1 MAVIDWS
8 NRTKVGMSQQARR
21 QMMEEAWAEFSTQ
34 YPTEESCLEALQKN
48 LSDPALLM
56 CQHCHSTTIESIKGS
71 RVGRCLQCRKP
82 YWFTAGTFFHKI
94 KKIRPWMGAIWL
106 FENGYISS
114 AFAYSQLA
122 QVAQSTA
129 QRIFK
134 SLFWTLNSQCD
145 PSDFVTE
152 SGNFL
157 PLFNKRSLATARW
170 KHPSTE
176 EVDAINDEVQQ
187 NHGSTHE
194 REHGQS
200 RNQELEEKLADGGS
214 QKQEHNNSDQDL
226 ELNNPAQD
234 LEHNTPDQEMEHN
247 NPAQDLE
254 HDSSNQ
260 DRDTTLK
267 QKQDLNQE
275 TTNRDEFVYQAIATL
290 KLPTTEQICLLTGLS
305 APKVNAT
312 LTLLELENRIYRR
325 PGDRYQTIESAQA
338 DEQSKSMQR
347 QNERLVSSSTK
358 QSDLEDFITFVAEIH
373 QGCSHKYLMLY
384 TAIQHVRL
392 GIKQDS
398 QPIKLLDLCMQQAPI
413 GLKDLRDFITPL
425 RLPFLLSA
433 Y

>member
-200 RNQELEEKLADGGS
+200 RNQDLEEKLTDGGS
-214 QKQEHNNSDQDL
+214 QKQEQNNSDQDL
-226 ELNNPAQD
+226 
-234 LEHNTPDQEMEHN
+234 EHN

-254 HDSSNQ
+254 HDSSKQ

-267 QKQDLNQE
+267 QKHDLNKE
-275 TTNRDEFVYQAIATL
+275 TQNRDEVIYQAIATESN
-290 KLPTTEQICLLTGLS
+290 PTTERICLLTGLS
-305 APKVNAT
+305 APEVNAT
-312 LTLLELENRIYRR
+312 LTLLELENRIDRL
-325 PGDRYQTIESAQA
+325 PGDRFQTIESARA
-338 DEQSKSMQR
+338 GEQSKSRHR
-347 QNERLVSSSTK
+347 QNERQLSSSTK

-384 TAIQHVRL
+384 TALQHVRL

-413 GLKDLRDFITPL
+413 GLKDLVNFITPL
-425 RLPFLLSA
+425 RLPFLRSA
-433 Y
+433 D

>member
-200 RNQELEEKLADGGS
+200 RNQDLEEKLADVGS
-214 QKQEHNNSDQDL
+214 QKQEQNNSDQDL
-226 ELNNPAQD
+226 
-234 LEHNTPDQEMEHN
+234 EHN

-254 HDSSNQ
+254 HHSSKQ

-267 QKQDLNQE
+267 QKHDLNKE
-275 TTNRDEFVYQAIATL
+275 TQNRDEVIYQAIATESN
-290 KLPTTEQICLLTGLS
+290 PTTERICLLTGLS
-305 APKVNAT
+305 APEVNAT
-312 LTLLELENRIYRR
+312 LTLLELENRIDRL
-325 PGDRYQTIESAQA
+325 PGDRFQTIESARA
-338 DEQSKSMQR
+338 AEQSKSRQR
-347 QNERLVSSSTK
+347 QNERQLSSSTM
-358 QSDLEDFITFVAEIH
+358 QSDLQDFITFVAEIH

-384 TAIQHVRL
+384 TALQHVRL

-413 GLKDLRDFITPL
+413 GLKDLLNFITPL
-425 RLPFLLSA
+425 RLPFLRSA
-433 Y
+433 D

>member
-200 RNQELEEKLADGGS
+200 RNQDLEEKLADGGS
-214 QKQEHNNSDQDL
+214 QKQEQNNSDQDL
-226 ELNNPAQD
+226 
-234 LEHNTPDQEMEHN
+234 EHN

-254 HDSSNQ
+254 HHSSKQ

-267 QKQDLNQE
+267 QKHDLNKE
-275 TTNRDEFVYQAIATL
+275 TQNRDEVIYQAIATESN
-290 KLPTTEQICLLTGLS
+290 PTTERICLLTGLS
-305 APKVNAT
+305 APEVNAT
-312 LTLLELENRIYRR
+312 LTLLELENRIDRL
-325 PGDRYQTIESAQA
+325 PGDRFQTIESARA
-338 DEQSKSMQR
+338 AEQSKSRQR
-347 QNERLVSSSTK
+347 QNERQLSSSTM
-358 QSDLEDFITFVAEIH
+358 QSDLQDFITFVAEIH

-384 TAIQHVRL
+384 TALQHVRL

-413 GLKDLRDFITPL
+413 GLKDLLNFITPL
-425 RLPFLLSA
+425 RLPFLRSA
-433 Y
+433 D

>member
-200 RNQELEEKLADGGS
+200 RNQDLEEKLADGGS
-214 QKQEHNNSDQDL
+214 QKQKHNNSDQDL
-226 ELNNPAQD
+226 
-234 LEHNTPDQEMEHN
+234 EHN

-254 HDSSNQ
+254 HHSSKQ

-267 QKQDLNQE
+267 QKHDLNKE
-275 TTNRDEFVYQAIATL
+275 TQNRDEVIYQAIATESN
-290 KLPTTEQICLLTGLS
+290 PTTERICLLTGLS
-305 APKVNAT
+305 APEVNAT
-312 LTLLELENRIYRR
+312 LTLLELENRIDRL
-325 PGDRYQTIESAQA
+325 PGDRFQTIESARA
-338 DEQSKSMQR
+338 AEQSKSRQR
-347 QNERLVSSSTK
+347 QNERQLSSSTM
-358 QSDLEDFITFVAEIH
+358 QSDLQDFITFVAEIH

-384 TAIQHVRL
+384 TALQHVRL

-413 GLKDLRDFITPL
+413 GLKDLLNFITPL
-425 RLPFLLSA
+425 RLPFLRSA
-433 Y
+433 D

>member
-1 MAVIDWS
+1 MAVTDWS

-275 TTNRDEFVYQAIATL
+275 TANRDEFVYQAIATL

-325 PGDRYQTIESAQA
+325 PGDRYQTIESARA
-338 DEQSKSMQR
+338 AEQSKSRQR
-347 QNERLVSSSTK
+347 QNERQLSSSTM
-358 QSDLEDFITFVAEIH
+358 QSDLQDFITFVAEIH

-384 TAIQHVRL
+384 TALQHVRL

-413 GLKDLRDFITPL
+413 GLKDLLNFITPL
-425 RLPFLLSA
+425 RLPFLRSA
-433 Y
+433 D

>member
-1 MAVIDWS
+1 MPVMDWS
-8 NRTKVGMSQQARR
+8 NRTKVGMSRQDRR
-21 QMMEEAWAEFSTQ
+21 QMMKEAWAEFCTQ

-48 LSDPALLM
+48 FSDPALWM
-56 CQHCHSTTIESIKGS
+56 CQHCHSTNIESIKGA

-82 YWFTAGTFFHKI
+82 YWFTSGTFFHKI

-176 EVDAINDEVQQ
+176 EVDAINDEVQKK
-187 NHGSTHE
+187 HGSSHE
-194 REHGQS
+194 
-200 RNQELEEKLADGGS
+200 QEYEQYRDQKMEEKLADGGS
-214 QKQEHNNSDQDL
+214 QEF
-226 ELNNPAQD
+226 
-234 LEHNTPDQEMEHN
+234 EHN
-247 NPAQDLE
+247 NPDQELE
-254 HDSSNQ
+254 HNNPDQELEHNSSNQ

-275 TTNRDEFVYQAIATL
+275 TQNRDEYIYQAIATL
-290 KLPTTEQICLLTGLS
+290 KIPTTEQLCLLTGLS
-305 APKVNAT
+305 APEVSAT
-312 LTLLELENRIYRR
+312 LTLLELDNRIYRL
-325 PGDRYQTIESAQA
+325 PGDRFQTIESARA
-338 DEQSKSMQR
+338 DDQSKSR
-347 QNERLVSSSTK
+347 LGQNERRASSSTA
-358 QSDLEDFITFVAEIH
+358 QSGLEDFITFVAEIH

-384 TAIQHVRL
+384 TALQHVRL
-392 GIKQDS
+392 GIRQDS
-398 QPIKLLDLCMQQAPI
+398 QPIKLLDLCLQQAPI
-413 GLKDLRDFITPL
+413 RLQDLLNFITPL
-425 RLPFLLSA
+425 RLPFLQKEEFIQTLPI
-433 Y
+433 